1 MNLGR
6 MALAG
11 RCATAKAAARNA
23 GFKLRIDCGYNS
35 LVVGKM
41 QGISAI
47 QPISPK
53 IRLENIC

>member
-11 RCATAKAAARNA
+11 RGATAKAAARNV

-35 LVVGKM
+35 LVVGKNA
-41 QGISAI
+41 GNFGDLADFS
-47 QPISPK
+47 
-53 IRLENIC
+53 ENTS